1 MFCSLKERNDI
12 QYILYAISRSVTCA
26 DICMGLPAQPV
37 IMATPNHSP
46 SPSVLQGNLVLYLI
60 PLFQGTEGSYRHN
73 ALSLNSQSGTALI
86 IDTMAWPKTLQLFKL
101 ESECV
106 SSQRKAF

>member
-1 MFCSLKERNDI
+1 
-12 QYILYAISRSVTCA
+12 
-26 DICMGLPAQPV
+26 MGLPAQPV
-37 IMATPNHSP
+37 IMVTPNHSP
-46 SPSVLQGNLVLYLI
+46 SPHVLQGNLVMSLI

-86 IDTMAWPKTLQLFKL
+86 IDTMAWPKTVVQTAFKL